1 MANNSDNRKKK
12 MIEALR
18 KCRGIVSHAIELV
31 GINRSTHYD
40 WLKNDEDYKA
50 EVESIDEKTIDF
62 VESKLFELINGVTCS
77 KVVGDEVV
85 VYETPPCKTSCIF
98 YLKTKAKHRGYTEQ
112 YVTKPANEGERS
124 EIVLPNGT
132 KITI

>member
-1 MANNSDNRKKK
+1 MV
-12 MIEALR
+12 EALR
-18 KCRGIVSHAIELV
+18 QCRGIVSHAIELV

-40 WLKNDEDYKA
+40 WLKSDEEYKA
-50 EVESIDEKTIDF
+50 EVESIDERTIDF
-62 VESKLFELINGVTCS
+62 VESKLFELISGVTCS

-112 YVTKPANEGERS
+112 YATKPTNEGDRS